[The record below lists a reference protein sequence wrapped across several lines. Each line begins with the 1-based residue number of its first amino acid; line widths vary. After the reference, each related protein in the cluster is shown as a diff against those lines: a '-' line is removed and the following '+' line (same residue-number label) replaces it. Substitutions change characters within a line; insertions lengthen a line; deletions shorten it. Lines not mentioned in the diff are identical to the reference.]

1 VVVVHGLDGGATAS
15 ERSAWGCSVTSGDNS
30 LSEHS
35 CTYGWAISGF
45 DGPAAVNERDPAGRA
60 TMFNQYG
67 SVLCIS
73 CESSMRLATIEPGEA
88 GTSTAT
94 FECRYPPC
102 ARSRVMVIGKAE
114 LGQDVLSA

>member
-1 VVVVHGLDGGATAS
+1 VRPKRPQQGAGPINEAQPRQIKS
-15 ERSAWGCSVTSGDNS
+15 KNGRRNVAPANS
-30 LSEHS
+30 TKEPLLLEV
-35 CTYGWAISGF
+35 
-45 DGPAAVNERDPAGRA
+45 P
-60 TMFNQYG
+60 FNQYG
-67 SVLCIS
+67 SILCIS

-114 LGQDVLSA
+114 LGQDVLST